1 MINQLLILLLCW
13 YFKVLNS
20 FLRYS
25 KIVLIGILLVYQRYG
40 VFINLGLQRDLQS
53 CFIIL
58 SVLEMNGDCFRG
70 ESYGIGR

>member
-53 CFIIL
+53 CFILIHETSGVFL
-58 SVLEMNGDCFRG
+58 IVGYSWISE
-70 ESYGIGR
+70 